1 MNTIVYSQLVYL
13 LDESFQSELP
23 KSWGHCSTNWGKSKL
38 WYIDSGYL
46 QESSGSY
53 FLSTLNGL
61 LLPYVELDGI
71 ANPILEIEYALGEI
85 KSATQLSIYYTSNDS
100 CTTLKNWNLITSFNK
115 TNDIKSSKW
124 IPTDMDFNTILVKL
138 DSFLFKSNI
147 RIGIGSDYKNGFA
160 EGKFYIKSL
169 KIYGTSKAKS
179 QTSDCVNQLDTAE
192 IIKIAKKESAW
203 WDKNP
208 KYTWDRKTQRHNYP
222 KVLFAEKNCE
232 WGVYSIKEKQT
243 RKGECELSGRGCKQS
258 TGCTVTT
265 SITLII
271 DANTKKIKSKKTGK
285 SKTHNL
291 VSEKDDLSFHYI
303 EREVPVLKEYTLVHI
318 LEIYELINDST
329 LSDKPVSLSVIDQNK
344 DTLLLEYYL
353 PKLSWDKYGTCEIE
367 GITHIPS
374 TYFYSSKIDST
385 GHFKELAVIR
395 SGNSVRCTD
404 SFKNNLTKAIDPL
417 VIMDEQQFNMD
428 VCFRLEV
435 RLIE

>member
-23 KSWGHCSTNWGKSKL
+23 KSWDHCSTNWGGSEI
-38 WYIDSGYL
+38 WHIDSGYL
-46 QESSGSY
+46 QESMGKY
-53 FLSTLNGL
+53 FGRTLNGL
-61 LLPYVELDGI
+61 LLPYVELDDI

-124 IPTDMDFNTILVKL
+124 IPTDMDFKTIQVKL
-138 DSFLFKSNI
+138 NSILFKSNT

-179 QTSDCVNQLDTAE
+179 QTFDCVNKLDTAE

-222 KVLFAEKNCE
+222 KVLFDEKNCE
-232 WGVYSIKEKQT
+232 WRVYSIKAKQT
-243 RKGECELSGRGCKQS
+243 RKGGCELSGRDCKQS
-258 TGCTVTT
+258 TGCTVTK

-271 DANTKKIKSKKTGK
+271 DANSKKIKGKKTGK

-291 VSEKDDLSFHYI
+291 VSEKDELSFHYI
-303 EREVPVLKEYTLVHI
+303 EREQPVQKIRKLVFM
-318 LEIYELINDST
+318 LDVYERINDST
-329 LSDKPVSLSVIDQNK
+329 LSENSFKAKVVNQEK
-344 DTLLLEYYL
+344 DTLELYNYLLNQINWKKEH
-353 PKLSWDKYGTCEIE
+353 SCEE
-367 GITHIPS
+367 GDILMIPS
-374 TYFYSSKIDST
+374 TYFYSSKVDST
-385 GHFKELAVIR
+385 GHFRELEVIR
-395 SGNSVRCTD
+395 SGSSANCTD
-404 SFKNNLTKAIDPL
+404 SFKNKLTKSIKPL
-417 VIMDEQQFNMD
+417 IIMDEQHFNKNI
-428 VCFRLEV
+428 CFRLEV
-435 RLIE
+435 QLE